1 MYLKMSL
8 SQSLYP
14 ELRRF
19 APVAF
24 LWNSLLPVKRNILK
38 PNSLSSLY
46 KLKLA
51 GKAGAAAK
59 STQLSKE
66 VSLKI
71 SNLQSPKLEKENHN
85 QLKPRNSHIQLLCW
99 EKTILDFDH
108 CDCEVRLPF
117 CVSFILAIEIKKTW
131 HPAKINFQ
139 VVITTA

>member
-14 ELRRF
+14 ESRRF
-19 APVAF
+19 VSVAF
-24 LWNSLLPVKRNILK
+24 LWNSLLPVKKNILK

-46 KLKLA
+46 KLKMA

-71 SNLQSPKLEKENHN
+71 SDLQIPKLETENHN
-85 QLKPRNSHIQLLCW
+85 QLKQLLCW
-99 EKTILDFDH
+99 EKKKTILDFNH
-108 CDCEVRLPF
+108 CDCEVCLPLLVF
-117 CVSFILAIEIKKTW
+117 HSFWQLKERTYAILLKLTSY
-131 HPAKINFQ
+131 
-139 VVITTA
+139 